1 MAEAAGLALSGIA
14 FTSLVTSC
22 VDILEYFNNGRYWIH
37 DLGLALTKVSLLK
50 VRLDQLEHTLHA
62 GPFSNDTCH
71 AALRGLSGVDAVLEQ
86 TNELCRRYSH
96 LPPGGCEPI
105 TTTPDDQ
112 VCHTGQSHCK
122 RHESLGLVMQRGE
135 RGSLRAWRRFDLEF
149 LLSSIEKLVSS
160 LQGGE
165 ADCSPPETRSPTPS
179 SDQELQSS
187 LHKPARV
194 EEKCTIRVHH
204 SQHMSSSYS
213 VCPKDKSL
221 HTKSQPQAR
230 PNMSVKRVTQS
241 NMPTPE
247 TVDKFVRNTVEQAGL
262 LYKGGVIT
270 PGGDVVTSGPVHAEE
285 NQVRGSVMVV
295 GAQTSID
302 LDKVLNHL
310 QKMATIQE
318 KEVPSTKD

>member
-135 RGSLRAWRRFDLEF
+135 RGSLRAWRRF
-149 LLSSIEKLVSS
+149 
-160 LQGGE
+160 
-165 ADCSPPETRSPTPS
+165 
-179 SDQELQSS
+179 ELQSS